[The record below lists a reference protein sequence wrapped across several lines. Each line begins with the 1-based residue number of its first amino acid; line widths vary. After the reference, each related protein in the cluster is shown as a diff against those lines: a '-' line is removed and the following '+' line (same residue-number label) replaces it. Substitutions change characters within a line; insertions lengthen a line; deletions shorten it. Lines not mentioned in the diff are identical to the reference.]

1 MVISIIADAVV
12 TRRSVKAARR
22 AQVRRLLREAINTVR
37 AGGAPAGVSPSY
49 YDLNFALQVL
59 PRDADW
65 RQILAPAISP
75 EKILQTV

>member
-1 MVISIIADAVV
+1 MLRPIEQLDF
-12 TRRSVKAARR
+12 RSDS
-22 AQVRRLLREAINTVR
+22 LRT
-37 AGGAPAGVSPSY
+37 
-49 YDLNFALQVL
+49 F